1 MARIMEEGSGL
12 GLLLCLDFAV
22 KNGGRLWFESE
33 EGKGSTF
40 YFSVPLK
47 A

>member
-1 MARIMEEGSGL
+1 MRRVPVWDC
-12 GLLLCLDFAV
+12 LCLDFAV

>member
-1 MARIMEEGSGL
+1 MRRVPVWDCCCAF
-12 GLLLCLDFAV
+12 DFAV